1 MFNLE
6 ATLRSKQLFGSK
18 SLQSSSPQ
26 HASRPP
32 SISPPLH
39 FTLLTPCTF
48 TNIPPLNHPNHPL
61 THFQTLR
68 YLSSPTSCLTQPT
81 STYSAASF
89 HALLTRL
96 SKYNL
101 TKSEVLMI
109 FNLRPKDAMALD
121 VIVEEADDRFSE
133 EEQEEILNAV
143 GDVLGRVPEK
153 KEGEDGEE

>member
-1 MFNLE
+1 MDPKSTIILPHPISAHFSAHCHFSLPTPQPKP
-6 ATLRSKQLFGSK
+6 ATKQI
-18 SLQSSSPQ
+18 
-26 HASRPP
+26 H
-32 SISPPLH
+32 
-39 FTLLTPCTF
+39 
-48 TNIPPLNHPNHPL
+48 HPL
-61 THFQTLR
+61 THSQTLR

-109 FNLRPKDAMALD
+109 FNLRPKDAMGLD

-153 KEGEDGEE
+153 SEEGGGG